1 MEDNELIVVD
11 ENKKFMD
18 IIENVRED
26 IRDNPYI

>member
-26 IRDNPYI
+26 IRVQ